1 MTTGAQIAATQYNSI
16 RNQIIDVL
24 GSGSGNRGYG
34 QTIQSAAVFSGNI
47 ITKAQ
52 WEALRYDL
60 FNIKVHQDGVAPN
73 LAEVAPAPAAIRYGA
88 GEPNFN
94 FEFVATN
101 ATANRFNIGNGQSI
115 LSTKATRT
123 FGTSWSVS
131 ATTELTVSFAT
142 ADDARY
148 FFNSGG
154 KITFTSTRTGGSAT
168 SQNNAWTNT
177 LSQAGTQSFGANT
190 PLNINFYTLTNA
202 YAGGE
207 FYQLNNSTPYSAN
220 YYQIAAKCDVPN
232 NSVGGATVLTFRIT
246 WKDDYVDPDV
256 ISGFPAGTN
265 PASGVVDG
273 TLSLVVEE
281 LKASGS
287 LQPTGSFTISSPVY
301 SLAVISAT

>member
-16 RNQIIDVL
+16 RNTVLDIL

-34 QTIQSAAVFSGNI
+34 QTIQSSPVFTGNI

-52 WEALRYDL
+52 WDALRYDIL
-60 FNIKVHQDGVAPN
+60 NIKIHQDGVSPN
-73 LAEVAPAPAAIRYGA
+73 LAEPTSGLPIRYGA
-88 GEPNFN
+88 GYPNNN
-94 FEFVATN
+94 FDFVMAGAIN
-101 ATANRFNIGNGQSI
+101 NRFNIGNGQSV

-123 FGTSWSVS
+123 FTSTWSAS

-154 KITFTSTRTGGSAT
+154 KITFTSTRTSGSAT

-190 PLNINFYTLTNA
+190 PLNINFYTLTNT
-202 YAGGE
+202 YTGGE

-220 YYQIAAKCDVPN
+220 YYQIAAKCDIVD

-281 LKASGS
+281 LKATGN
-287 LQPTGSFTISSPVY
+287 LQPTGSFTILSPVY
-301 SLAVISAT
+301 SLAAISAT

>member
-16 RNQIIDVL
+16 RNQVIDVL

-34 QTIQSAAVFSGNI
+34 QTVQSAAVFSGNI
-47 ITKAQ
+47 ITSAQ

-60 FNIKVHQDGVAPN
+60 LNIKIHQDGVTPN
-73 LAEVAPAPAAIRYGA
+73 LAQVSPGTPIIYGA
-88 GEPNFN
+88 GHPNFN
-94 FEFVATN
+94 FEFAATN
-101 ATANRFNIGNGQSI
+101 ATANRFNVGTGQSV
-115 LSTKATRT
+115 LATKATGT
-123 FGTSWSVS
+123 LGTSWSAS
-131 ATTELTVSFAT
+131 ASTELTVTFAS
-142 ADDARY
+142 ANDARY

-154 KITFTSTRTGGSAT
+154 KIRFTSTRTGGSAT
-168 SQNNAWTNT
+168 SQNNAWTNS
-177 LSQAGTQSFGANT
+177 LSQAGTQSFGGNT

-202 YAGGE
+202 YTGGE

-265 PASGVVDG
+265 PASGIVDG

-281 LKASGS
+281 VKATGS

-301 SLAVISAT
+301 SLAAISAT